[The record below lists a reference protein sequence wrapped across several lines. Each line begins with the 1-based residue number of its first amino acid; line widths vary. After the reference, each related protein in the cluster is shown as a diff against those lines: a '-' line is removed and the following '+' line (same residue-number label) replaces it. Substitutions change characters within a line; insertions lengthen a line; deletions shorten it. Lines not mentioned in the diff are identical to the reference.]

1 MSDMLYTFAN
11 KDYFLPPSTLDASQ
25 DIRQLL
31 TELLP
36 ADWLLASYNIWLSA
50 APSQDQT
57 PEQGFKIH
65 LSTTRTDMMSLLKAA
80 LPLCI
85 ARQCAFKVIS
95 RYDLATHM
103 ASKSVSRG
111 SAGKFVTIYPRTH
124 SEFIELIDELY
135 QATQGMKGPYILSDR
150 RYRDSKVLHYR
161 YGGFK
166 LIQRLDDKGKPQ
178 ACIRK
183 PDGELV
189 PDIRTPYYSLP
200 DWVTEPFPELQLKDQ
215 DIPVLNQRFQIS
227 QALSFS
233 NSGGVYKALDLHT
246 RQQVVVKEARPFVQF
261 CSRKNQEIFADQVL
275 KCEYSILQRL
285 AGSRYFPQPVSWF
298 TEWEHSYL
306 VESLV
311 SGEPLRTF
319 RARSEMTLVPFSGN
333 PASAER
339 YHQHFL
345 WLARECI
352 TAVWTAHRRN
362 VVLADI
368 SPNNIMVDVQQRQ
381 ISFIDFEGAYIYD
394 KAHQVLDAA
403 VLTTPG
409 FSDSRTFL
417 KKGACYA
424 ADWYALG
431 MVLYSTLLPVQQ
443 AFDTAPH
450 LRFNLLKQ
458 LISDC
463 QLHPLVGEVITA
475 LTGNKPGKALQLLD
489 QLSLAAKPAIAEDK
503 ASQIRHWPETH
514 TQDYPHQLTRVLHGL
529 SELVQQGLPLKQDN
543 HFIPID
549 YAAYSAHPL
558 ALAYGYY
565 GPAVMLKRLG
575 QPLPNH
581 LQHKLKEESVRQPEL
596 PGLFQGSAGMALA
609 ELELGR
615 IEQAIHFAELTL
627 ASAQLHS
634 HVDFVQGMAG
644 IGFMLL
650 ALYQCTRQQL
660 YLQAATQLAQQLRNK
675 VVQTDDGWCYPEPD
689 GKVRVGFGHGNS
701 GIALFFLHLYQATQQ
716 QHDLAFGE
724 SLLAYDLQCGLQP
737 DGSYQWGDYASSKQI
752 LPYWQSGSSG
762 IGAVVIRYFRVTGQH
777 HYLQKAQAI
786 ALASYSRYAGL
797 QGTCSGMAG
806 IIEFYTDM
814 FRYTG
819 DELYRQQALD
829 LAYRVALFAVPR
841 QVGLIY
847 PGRMMIRLS
856 ADFAFG
862 SSGVALMLNRVLQG
876 GPRLLMD
883 MPATTSNTEALC

>member
-11 KDYFLPPSTLDASQ
+11 KDYFLPPSTLDASS

-31 TELLP
+31 TDLLP
-36 ADWLLASYNIWLSA
+36 ADWLLVSYNIWLSA
-50 APSQDQT
+50 GPEHDQT

-65 LSTTRTDMMSLLKAA
+65 LSTTRADMMSLLRAA

-103 ASKSVSRG
+103 ASKSVNRG
-111 SAGKFVTIYPRTH
+111 SAGKFVTIYPRSQ
-124 SEFIELIDELY
+124 SEFVELIAELH

-150 RYRDSKVLHYR
+150 RYKDSKVLHYR

-200 DWVTEPFPELQLKDQ
+200 DWVTEPFPDLQLKDQ
-215 DIPVLNQRFQIS
+215 EVPILNQRFKIS

-233 NSGGVYKALDLHT
+233 NSGGVYKALDL
-246 RQQVVVKEARPFVQF
+246 QSEKQVVVKEARPFVQF

-275 KCEYSILQRL
+275 QCEFAIIQRL
-285 AGSRYFPQPVSWF
+285 AGSRYFPQPVAWF

-311 SGEPLRTF
+311 KGEPLRTF
-319 RARSEMTLVPFSGN
+319 RARSEMTLVPFSGSA
-333 PASAER
+333 ASAER
-339 YHQHFL
+339 YHQHFI

-352 TAVWTAHRRN
+352 LAVWAAHRRN

-368 SPNNIMVDVQQRQ
+368 SPNNIMVDLENQQ

-394 KAHQVLDAA
+394 KKHQVLDAA

-409 FSDSRTFL
+409 FSDSTSFL
-417 KKGACYA
+417 KKGASYA

-450 LRFNLLKQ
+450 LRFSLLSQ

-463 QLHPLVGEVITA
+463 KLHPLVGDIITA
-475 LTGNKPGKALQLLD
+475 LTTNKPGKALQLLN
-489 QLSLAAKPAIAEDK
+489 QLGQDANPAIAEEK
-503 ASQIRHWPETH
+503 AEQIQDWPETR
-514 TQDYPHQLTRVLHGL
+514 TSGYPQQLTTVRNGL
-529 SELVQQGLPLKQDN
+529 TELVLKGLPLKLDN
-543 HFIPID
+543 NFIPID

-558 ALAYGYY
+558 ALVYGYY
-565 GPAVMLKRLG
+565 GPAVMVKRLC
-575 QPLPNH
+575 QHVPEH
-581 LQHKLKEESVRQPEL
+581 LQHKLAAESARQPEL

-615 IEQAIHFAELTL
+615 TEQAIHFAELTL
-627 ASAQLHS
+627 ASPQLHS
-634 HVDFVQGMAG
+634 HVDFAQGMAG

-650 ALYQCTRQQL
+650 AVYQHSLQPR
-660 YLQAATQLAQQLRNK
+660 YLQAAKELAQRLRDRVDK
-675 VVQTDDGWCYPEPD
+675 RSEGWCYPESED
-689 GKVRVGFGHGNS
+689 KVRVGFGHGNS
-701 GIALFFLHLYQATQQ
+701 GISLFFLHLYQITQQ
-716 QHDLAFGE
+716 QDDLAFGE

-737 DGSYQWGDYASSKQI
+737 DGSYQWGEYASSKKI

-762 IGAVVIRYFRVTGQH
+762 IGAVVIRYFRVTGKSDYKQ
-777 HYLQKAQAI
+777 QAEAI

-797 QGTCSGMAG
+797 QGVCSGMAG

-814 FRYTG
+814 FQYTG
-819 DELYRQQALD
+819 NELYRQQALD

-862 SSGVALMLNRVLQG
+862 SSGIALMLDRVLRG

-883 MPATTSNTEALC
+883 MPEVIDTPEALC